1 MSRLLLIPA
10 GLALSI
16 AAQAQTFALI
26 PQVGLAGAGAM
37 VQWGFT
43 PYLAVSAGYTALNAS
58 LRDVKTSDAT
68 YAADVSLR
76 NPQLMVNWAPF
87 GGHFRVSAGAM
98 VQNSRY
104 DLTATEIQN
113 TNPSLTSVSF
123 RGSYPVSVAPA
134 LSVGWETPFQ
144 QRGLGYHLSAGAY
157 YAGQPELS
165 SSSTC
170 ASSVPTSICA
180 AATASERRKVEDELS
195 RYRFLPILQA
205 GLILRL

>member
-1 MSRLLLIPA
+1 MFRPLLILVGVA
-10 GLALSI
+10 SSI
-16 AAQAQTFALI
+16 AAQAQSFAI
-26 PQVGLAGAGAM
+26 VPQAGLAGGGAT

-43 PYLAVSAGYTALNAS
+43 PYLAISAGYTALNAS
-58 LRDVKTSDAT
+58 LRDVKTSDAN
-68 YAADVSLR
+68 YAADISLR

-98 VQNSRY
+98 LQNSRY

-113 TNPSLTSVSF
+113 TSSLLTSVSF

-134 LSVGWETPFQ
+134 LSVGWETPFL

-165 SSSTC
+165 SSSSC
-170 ASSVPTSICA
+170 ATGVPSGACT

>member
-16 AAQAQTFALI
+16 AAQAQTFSFI
-26 PQVGLAGAGAM
+26 PQVGLAGAGAT

-43 PYLAVSAGYTALNAS
+43 PYLAVSAGYTALDAS

-98 VQNSRY
+98 LQDSRY
-104 DLTATEIQN
+104 DLRATDI
-113 TNPSLTSVSF
+113 STSGGLVTEARF
-123 RGSYPVSVAPA
+123 IANYPKAMAPA
-134 LSVGWETPFQ
+134 MTIGWETPHLT
-144 QRGLGYHLSAGAY
+144 RGLGYHVSLGAY
-157 YAGQPELS
+157 YAGRPEVTSSDNCSPQPLC
-165 SSSTC
+165 TNF
-170 ASSVPTSICA
+170 
-180 AATASERRKVEDELS
+180 TASERRKVEDELS